1 MKKVVS
7 LIDLKVMK
15 REMTARSRLPVT
27 VSSVQ
32 TWIYM

>member
-15 REMTARSRLPVT
+15 TRNDREMRVT

-32 TWIYM
+32 TWFYV